1 MNVKIKETL
10 IPNRSRTVLG
20 KRLLEIRAR
29 IIRSGEKLL
38 DWDDLEKEIAERR
51 GDMRRI
57 DNEEAGL
64 R

>member
-1 MNVKIKETL
+1 MSVKIKETL
-10 IPNRSRTVLG
+10 IPDKSRTILG

-29 IIRSGEKLL
+29 IISSGEKLL
-38 DWDDLEKEIAERR
+38 DWNDLEKEIADRR

-57 DNEEAGL
+57 DNEKAGL